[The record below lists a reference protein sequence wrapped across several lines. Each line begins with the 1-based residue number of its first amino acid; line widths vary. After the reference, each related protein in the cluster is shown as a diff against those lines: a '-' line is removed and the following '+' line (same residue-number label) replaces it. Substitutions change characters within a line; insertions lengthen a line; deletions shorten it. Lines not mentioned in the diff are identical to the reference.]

1 MCILTL
7 YTNFFFFF
15 ENELCIQIDIRL
27 YAHMFYAM
35 LHEDNFILIV
45 LSQEKK
51 KKNSYSKF
59 AFKLFRLNIVMF
71 LKKIKY
77 CTN

>member
-1 MCILTL
+1 
-7 YTNFFFFF
+7 
-15 ENELCIQIDIRL
+15 
-27 YAHMFYAM
+27 MFYAM

-45 LSQEKK
+45 LSLKKKK